1 MELYLD
7 NAATTK
13 IHDEV
18 LQEYIKLISSE
29 YGSTGSLHH
38 LGEKTL
44 ALETT
49 SKDKIASLLKVK
61 PTEIYFNSGATEGN
75 NYAIKGVAL
84 QYKKRGNTI
93 ITTKVEHPSVY
104 ECVKQLEKDYGFNC
118 IYLDVNENGVVDINQ
133 LKSALNDDVILV
145 SIMYVNHEVG
155 SIMPIKQI
163 GQLLKKYPKIIFHSD
178 ITQALGKTNVDLSM
192 VDVATMSAHKIH
204 GIKGSG
210 FIYKKDRVTFYP
222 LISGHQSYNS
232 LRAGTSN
239 WPSNVVM
246 SKALEITLA
255 NMKEHYVA
263 MKSCQKQIIE
273 RLSKIDGI
281 VVNTDINSSIPGIVN
296 FSALNYNPEV
306 LIRALSNKSIYV
318 SSRSVCSVEKK
329 DQVSSTLYA
338 MKKDISICVSSIRT
352 SFVNPLTQE
361 EIDYFITSIEEVLND
376 VRK

>member
-13 IHDEV
+13 IHEEV

-49 SKDKIASLLKVK
+49 SKDKIASLLKVRSN
-61 PTEIYFNSGATEGN
+61 EIYFNSGATEGN

-84 QYKKRGNTI
+84 NYRKRGNTI
-93 ITTKVEHPSVY
+93 ITTKVEHPSVF

-118 IYLDVNENGVVDINQ
+118 IYLDVNDKGVVDINQ
-133 LKSALNDDVILV
+133 LKSVLNDDVILV

-163 GQLLKKYPKIIFHSD
+163 GSLLKKYPKIIFHSD
-178 ITQALGKTNVDLSM
+178 ITQALGKTPVDLSM

-210 FIYKKDRVTFYP
+210 FIYKKDRVNFYP
-222 LISGHQSYNS
+222 LISGHEAHNA

-246 SKALEITLA
+246 SKALEITMA
-255 NMKEHYVA
+255 KMKENFVA
-263 MKSCQKQIIE
+263 LKACQKEIIE
-273 RLSKIDGI
+273 RLSQIDGI
-281 VVNTDINSSIPGIVN
+281 VVNTDINSCIAGIVN
-296 FSALNYNPEV
+296 FSVLSYNPEV
-306 LIRALSNKSIYV
+306 VIRALSNKGIYV

-338 MKKDISICVSSIRT
+338 MKKDMSICVSSIRA
-352 SFVNPLTQE
+352 SFVEPLTKQ
-361 EIDYFITSIEEVLND
+361 EIDYLIDSIKEALSM

>member
-104 ECVKQLEKDYGFNC
+104 ECVKQLENDYGFNC
-118 IYLDVNENGVVDINQ
+118 IYLDAQRCPE
-133 LKSALNDDVILV
+133 
-145 SIMYVNHEVG
+145 
-155 SIMPIKQI
+155 
-163 GQLLKKYPKIIFHSD
+163 
-178 ITQALGKTNVDLSM
+178 
-192 VDVATMSAHKIH
+192 AH
-204 GIKGSG
+204 
-210 FIYKKDRVTFYP
+210 
-222 LISGHQSYNS
+222 
-232 LRAGTSN
+232 
-239 WPSNVVM
+239 
-246 SKALEITLA
+246 
-255 NMKEHYVA
+255 
-263 MKSCQKQIIE
+263 
-273 RLSKIDGI
+273 
-281 VVNTDINSSIPGIVN
+281 
-296 FSALNYNPEV
+296 
-306 LIRALSNKSIYV
+306 
-318 SSRSVCSVEKK
+318 
-329 DQVSSTLYA
+329 
-338 MKKDISICVSSIRT
+338 
-352 SFVNPLTQE
+352 
-361 EIDYFITSIEEVLND
+361 
-376 VRK
+376 